1 MAVSKRK
8 NRTGGDAGYQVTV
21 QVPDPRTGRKR
32 RVVVGTY
39 LRRKEA
45 DAAERKARI
54 AVDAGTFEV
63 EAPAPVPTVADAVD
77 VWFQTKKQTVQ
88 PNSATGYE
96 SVIRLHVNPA
106 FGDVLVTDLAHDAI
120 QAQVN
125 QWLDDG
131 MGARLV
137 HRCIMVLRAALARQ
151 VKNGTISAN
160 PALEIEKPSARTR
173 KELTI
178 WNDRQIQ
185 AFLKAAEAH
194 RMAPFWF
201 MTLMEGMR
209 RGEALGLRWRDL
221 QWSDDEETCIARIS
235 QTVVPDLANG
245 GAALVQDRT
254 KTRSSR
260 RAVQLTAPTIRV
272 LKTHR
277 DRQRFE
283 RQAKADI
290 WPDNDLIVTTSI
302 GTPYSPSS
310 VKRDLAG
317 LMAGVVVPGETKPDG
332 TESEP
337 ESLPKMTT
345 HGLRHLAATVML
357 KAGVS
362 PAIVAQKLGHSDIST
377 TVDRYG
383 HLGVNDQ
390 SAANE
395 AMETAI
401 LRGVKIGSA

>member
-1 MAVSKRK
+1 
-8 NRTGGDAGYQVTV
+8 
-21 QVPDPRTGRKR
+21 
-32 RVVVGTY
+32 
-39 LRRKEA
+39 
-45 DAAERKARI
+45 
-54 AVDAGTFEV
+54 
-63 EAPAPVPTVADAVD
+63 
-77 VWFQTKKQTVQ
+77 
-88 PNSATGYE
+88 
-96 SVIRLHVNPA
+96 
-106 FGDVLVTDLAHDAI
+106 
-120 QAQVN
+120 
-125 QWLDDG
+125 
-131 MGARLV
+131 
-137 HRCIMVLRAALARQ
+137 
-151 VKNGTISAN
+151 
-160 PALEIEKPSARTR
+160 
-173 KELTI
+173 
-178 WNDRQIQ
+178 
-185 AFLKAAEAH
+185 
-194 RMAPFWF
+194 MAPFWF